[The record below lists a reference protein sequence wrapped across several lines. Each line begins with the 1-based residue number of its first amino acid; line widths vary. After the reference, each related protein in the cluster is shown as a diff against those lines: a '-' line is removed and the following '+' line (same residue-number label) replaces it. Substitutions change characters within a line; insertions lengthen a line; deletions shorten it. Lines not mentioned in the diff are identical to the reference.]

1 MWPQL
6 LSCKRGIKGHFRAA
20 VGLPAGT
27 SPRPP
32 ETSVRANLPFLMV
45 FLPSRWSSTG
55 STVSPMSSISS
66 VCPSETACSMVSR

>member
-6 LSCKRGIKGHFRAA
+6 LSCKWGIKGHFRAA
-20 VGLPAGT
+20 VGLPAG
-27 SPRPP
+27 
-32 ETSVRANLPFLMV
+32 TSVRANLPFLMV

>member
-1 MWPQL
+1 MAKALVW
-6 LSCKRGIKGHFRAA
+6 SCCRAKGDTEGHHRAA
-20 VGLPAGT
+20 TGLQAY
-27 SPRPP
+27 
-32 ETSVRANLPFLMV
+32 LPFLMV

>member
-1 MWPQL
+1 M
-6 LSCKRGIKGHFRAA
+6 
-20 VGLPAGT
+20 GLQAH
-27 SPRPP
+27 
-32 ETSVRANLPFLMV
+32 LPFLTV